1 MNRLS
6 LGILCLLFCHC
17 AAQEEVLNDD
27 SQTTGGT
34 LMIEH
39 SFDSGK
45 SFTPRGSITIHSLRS
60 GSVTVQQNDLKQSEK
75 DALQA
80 LCDAGNLYLLR
91 IINSL
96 SEGST
101 SFRSATDACNLI
113 NTGLA
118 DLFTIQLDWRQ
129 KLVSIFLSTP
139 SLQNKVPLTTLSGF
153 KSKVYIQNMESGPAP
168 DTASFIQR
176 LEEEKMAKQR
186 GETKDNRS
194 FFAKY

>member
-1 MNRLS
+1 MSLLASQCTAQDEMLS
-6 LGILCLLFCHC
+6 
-17 AAQEEVLNDD
+17 DD
-27 SQTTGGT
+27 TQNNGGT
-34 LMIEH
+34 LILEH

-45 SFTPRGSITIHSLRS
+45 SFSPRGSITIHSLRS
-60 GSVTVQQNDLKQSEK
+60 GAVSVQQNDLKASEK

-91 IINSL
+91 IINSV

-118 DLFTIQLDWRQ
+118 DLFTIQTDWRQ

-194 FFAKY
+194 FFAK